1 LFGID
6 ATLGLSQ
13 PGAVKAVIQEDG
25 PACVRSVVFSDAAI
39 AVRKKT
45 LKVLA
50 QRSS

>member
-1 LFGID
+1 LFGVG

-13 PGAVKAVIQEDG
+13 LWAVKAIIQEG
-25 PACVRSVVFSDAAI
+25 GSACVRSVVLGDAAI